1 MPDPTI
7 NESIAAGLAYCEAQG
22 VDVPAELYVRA
33 WRVGAI
39 KAEGDLAAVTAR
51 YRTAIDAALSSY
63 FEGGSVT
70 GPRNAFKRATV
81 EAFGS
86 AFDLGWIAGGGTP
99 PPTGDALAWFN
110 ARLEQEF
117 GFINGLFTQA
127 KQLREDEEFE
137 PAPWTQERADA
148 YTRTLAAIYNAGH
161 MWALKGKLL
170 TWHLGNTEK
179 HCPTCA
185 SLNGQR
191 HRASWYLGRNY
202 IPRQPGASM
211 KCGGYFCDCRLTDDR
226 GMEVTI

>member
-1 MPDPTI
+1 MPDITLH
-7 NESIAAGLAYCEAQG
+7 ESIAAGLAYCEAQG

-39 KAEGDLAAVTAR
+39 KAEGDLPAVIAR

-63 FEGGSVT
+63 FEGGSVAA
-70 GPRNAFKRATV
+70 PRNAFKRATV

-86 AFDLGWIAGGGTP
+86 AFDLGWIAGGGMP

-161 MWALKGKLL
+161 MWALKGQLL
-170 TWHLGNTEK
+170 TWVYGDADHCSTCEK
-179 HCPTCA
+179 
-185 SLNGQR
+185 LNGQK
-191 HRASWYLGRNY
+191 HRASWFIGRNY
-202 IPRQPGASM
+202 IPRQPGASLE
-211 KCGGYFCDCRLTDDR
+211 CGGYRCKCRLIDSQGRDI
-226 GMEVTI
+226 TI